1 MFAWFTYKHAVLL
14 TISNIYSRF
23 SPRALFE
30 LLLWGAHEF
39 AGAHLMAGPGSLSKD
54 TLQMQSRT
62 IPGQIAQPFCPS
74 AFPPACC
81 EPPPCITLTL
91 YPQLLRRCRGQQR
104 PHVLP
109 ERSCARRPGE
119 LGSRQRGFIPS
130 SCPPDLCCFFLQRL
144 GSQGSKAPVPDGAVL
159 MDVAEPDAACG
170 LPGGARL
177 SQKGPAEPG
186 GAQQSPAVTSHLRR
200 APSRLCQSCA

>member
-1 MFAWFTYKHAVLL
+1 MDLFARFAYKHAVLL
-14 TISNIYSRF
+14 TVSNIYSRL

-39 AGAHLMAGPGSLSKD
+39 AGAHLMAGPGSSSED
-54 TLQMQSRT
+54 TPQMQSRA

-81 EPPPCITLTL
+81 EPPPRTALTL
-91 YPQLLRRCRGQQR
+91 CPQHLRRCRGQQR
-104 PHVLP
+104 PRVLP
-109 ERSCARRPGE
+109 ERNCARRAGLEAGVHPLQLPPRSLLFLSTKAGK
-119 LGSRQRGFIPS
+119 QR
-130 SCPPDLCCFFLQRL
+130 
-144 GSQGSKAPVPDGAVL
+144 KPVPDGAVL
-159 MDVAEPDAACG
+159 MDVAKANAACG
-170 LPGGARL
+170 LPGGAQL

-200 APSRLCQSCA
+200 APSRLCQSCS